1 VLFKCISSGDGNGYR
16 FIETEEDCCEAV
28 RKLSAA
34 TIMALDL
41 EGIKLS
47 RTGSICL
54 LQVYDG
60 QTVYLFDVW
69 TLKFL
74 TFSSGLATILENNK
88 VAKLMFDCRQ
98 DSDSLYHQ
106 FGVKLE
112 GVIDLQVLEVVYRY
126 HRVGQPPRFVYGL
139 GRAIE
144 EVNIVM
150 PLRYKEQ
157 RESAKQLFSSESTW
171 KERPLH
177 GDIVTYCKEDIK
189 AIYRLYDV
197 FKGYFS

>member
-1 VLFKCISSGDGNGYR
+1 
-16 FIETEEDCCEAV
+16 
-28 RKLSAA
+28 
-34 TIMALDL
+34 
-41 EGIKLS
+41 
-47 RTGSICL
+47 
-54 LQVYDG
+54 
-60 QTVYLFDVW
+60 
-69 TLKFL
+69 
-74 TFSSGLATILENNK
+74 
-88 VAKLMFDCRQ
+88 
-98 DSDSLYHQ
+98 
-106 FGVKLE
+106 LE

-197 FKGYFS
+197 FKGYISVEHATQISEQRVKEFRDLPSPVIHSIDHAKVNFNVKDIRTHFNFASVKSARRGRKYSHYDMDD